1 MSEHTPNKLKSLK
14 TGGFERRWSLAKASL
29 VAGTRLATSSASTL
43 FSSSSEKQST
53 RKRVMGEQAEYLV
66 REMGKLKGSIVKIG
80 QMMALYGEHFL
91 PVEVTRALHQL
102 NDNTVA
108 LHWEVIEQLLK
119 AELGDKRFDE
129 LIIDPEPLGA
139 ASLAQVHR
147 AVRKSDG
154 TELVLKIQ
162 YPGVADAIDSD
173 LSLVAQMMRLAR
185 VVPQTRE
192 FEDWLE
198 EVRLMMHREV
208 NYPQEMETTRL
219 FREHLKN
226 DHRYIVP
233 RIYPDYSTE
242 KVIAMSYEHGVP
254 INSNAIMTL
263 SQARRNKL
271 AEASLE
277 ICCREVF
284 EWGEMQTD
292 PNFGNYLVRLGDGSE
307 QHPDQIVLLDF
318 GAVRDFPEDLL
329 ALARGLTRAAFNRNM
344 DAMLEVMQ
352 GHDFFQS
359 IPVEVRRGLAELFF
373 LAVEPFSDMSEAPLE
388 ALAED
393 GSYIWAKANLH
404 NRVMAKAAKS
414 AATRHFTV
422 PPKELMFISRKFVGA
437 YTFMTV
443 IDAQISARPMLEAF
457 LQEQPN

>member
-29 VAGTRLATSSASTL
+29 VAGTRLATASAASM
-43 FSSSSEKQST
+43 FSSEQEKDLK
-53 RKRVMGEQAEYLV
+53 RKRAMAEQAEYLV

-91 PVEVTRALHQL
+91 PPEVTRALHQL

-108 LHWEVIEQLLK
+108 LDWSIIEEALI
-119 AELGDKRFDE
+119 AELGRKRFDE

-147 AVRKSDG
+147 AIRKSDEA
-154 TELVLKIQ
+154 ELVLKVQ

-192 FEDWLE
+192 FEEWLE
-198 EVRLMMHREV
+198 EVRVMMHREV

-219 FREHLKN
+219 FREHLKG
-226 DHRYIVP
+226 DKRYIVP
-233 RIYPDYSTE
+233 KVFPDYSTE
-242 KVIAMSYEHGVP
+242 RVIAMSYEHGVP

-263 SQARRNKL
+263 SQDRRNLL
-271 AEASLE
+271 ARNSLE

-292 PNFGNYLVRLGDGSE
+292 PNFGNYLVRLGDGSPE
-307 QHPDQIVLLDF
+307 NPDQIVLLDF

-329 ALARGLTRAAFNRNM
+329 NLARGLTRAAFHRDM
-344 DAMLEVMQ
+344 EQMLRVMQ
-352 GHDFFQS
+352 GHDFFTG
-359 IPVEVRRGLAELFF
+359 IPVENRKGLAELFF
-373 LAVEPFSDMSEAPLE
+373 LAVEPFSDMTDVPSEAVT
-388 ALAED
+388 AD
-393 GSYIWAKANLH
+393 GAYIWAQANLH
-404 NRVMAKAAKS
+404 NRVMMKAAKS

-443 IDAQISARPMLEAF
+443 IDAQIESRSMLKHF
-457 LQEQPN
+457 LDNF

>member
-1 MSEHTPNKLKSLK
+1 MSEKKSQKLQHLK
-14 TGGFERRWSLAKASL
+14 TGGFERRWSLAKASI
-29 VAGTRLATSSASTL
+29 VAGTRFATSSASTM
-43 FSSSSEKQST
+43 FSNEATRELKRKQSL
-53 RKRVMGEQAEYLV
+53 GEQAEYLV
-66 REMGKLKGSIVKIG
+66 NEMGKLKGSIVKIG

-91 PVEVTRALHQL
+91 PDEVTRAFHQL
-102 NDNTVA
+102 NDNTIA
-108 LHWEVIEQLLK
+108 LEWSTIEEHLKSQLG
-119 AELGDKRFDE
+119 EKRFND
-129 LIIDPEPLGA
+129 LIIDHEPLGA

-147 AVRKSDG
+147 ARRKSDG

-173 LSLVAQMMRLAR
+173 LSLVTQMMRFAR

-192 FEDWLE
+192 FDEWLD

-219 FREHLKN
+219 FKEHLKH
-226 DHRYIVP
+226 DERYIVP
-233 RIYPDYSTE
+233 KVYPDYSTPHI
-242 KVIAMSYEHGVP
+242 IAMSYEHGVP

-263 SQARRNKL
+263 SQERRNKL

-292 PNFGNYLVRLGDGSE
+292 PNFGNYLVRLGDGDTV
-307 QHPDQIVLLDF
+307 PDKIILLDF

-329 ALARGLTRAAFNRNM
+329 ELARNFTKASVTRNKEMMLAAMHGFSFL
-344 DAMLEVMQ
+344 DAM
-352 GHDFFQS
+352 
-359 IPVEVRRGLAELFF
+359 PVEVKNGISELFF
-373 LAVEPFSDMSEAPLE
+373 LAVEPFTDLKDAPPEAVT
-388 ALAED
+388 AD
-393 GSYIWAKANLH
+393 GRYIWAKSNLH
-404 NRVMAKAAKS
+404 NRVMIKAAKS
-414 AATRHFTV
+414 ASNRHFSV

-443 IDAQISARPMLEAF
+443 IDAQVDGQKLLAPF
-457 LQEQPN
+457 LAKF

>member
-29 VAGTRLATSSASTL
+29 VAGTRLATASAASM
-43 FSSSSEKQST
+43 FSSEEEKGLR
-53 RKRVMGEQAEYLV
+53 RKRAMAEQAEYLV

-91 PVEVTRALHQL
+91 PPEVTRALHQL

-108 LHWEVIEQLLK
+108 LHWDVIEQYLMT
-119 AELGDKRFDE
+119 ELGEKRYGE

-192 FEDWLE
+192 FEEWLE

-219 FREHLKN
+219 FHEHLKG
-226 DHRYIVP
+226 DKRYIVP
-233 RIYPDYSTE
+233 HIYPDYSTE

-263 SQARRNKL
+263 SQERRNRL

-292 PNFGNYLVRLGDGSE
+292 PNFGNYLVRLGDGTDTN
-307 QHPDQIVLLDF
+307 PDQIVLLDF
-318 GAVRDFPEDLL
+318 GAVRDFPDDLL
-329 ALARGLTRAAFNRNM
+329 NLARGLTRAAFFRNM
-344 DAMLEVMQ
+344 DGMLDVMQ
-352 GHDFFQS
+352 SHPFFLS
-359 IPVEVRRGLAELFF
+359 IPVDVRRGLAELFF
-373 LAVEPFSDMSEAPLE
+373 LAVEPFSDMTDVPAE
-388 ALAED
+388 ALTAD
-393 GSYIWAKANLH
+393 GRYIWAKANLH
-404 NRVMAKAAKS
+404 NRVMAKAARS

-443 IDAQISARPMLEAF
+443 IDAQIHSRPMLEHY
-457 LQEQPN
+457 LQTA

>member
-29 VAGTRLATSSASTL
+29 VAGTRLATASAASM
-43 FSSSSEKQST
+43 FSSDVEKGLK
-53 RKRVMGEQAEYLV
+53 RKRAMAEQAEYLV

-91 PVEVTRALHQL
+91 PPEVTRALHQL

-108 LHWEVIEQLLK
+108 LHWSVIEATLRD
-119 AELGDKRFDE
+119 ELGAKRFDE
-129 LIIDPEPLGA
+129 LIVDTEPLGA

-154 TELVLKIQ
+154 AELVLKVQ
-162 YPGVADAIDSD
+162 YPGVAGAIDSD

-192 FEDWLE
+192 FEEWLE
-198 EVRLMMHREV
+198 EVRQMMHREV

-219 FREHLKN
+219 FREHLKGDN
-226 DHRYIVP
+226 RFIVP
-233 RIYPDYSTE
+233 KIHPDYSTE

-263 SQARRNKL
+263 SQERRNRL
-271 AEASLE
+271 ALNSLE

-292 PNFGNYLVRLGDGSE
+292 PNFGNYLVRLGDGSDAN
-307 QHPDQIVLLDF
+307 PDRIVLLDF

-329 ALARGLTRAAFNRNM
+329 QLARGLTRAAFYRDM
-344 DAMLEVMQ
+344 DRMLGVMQ
-352 GHDFFQS
+352 LHPFFES
-359 IPVEVRRGLAELFF
+359 IPVDIRRGLAELFF
-373 LAVEPFSDMSEAPLE
+373 LAVEPFSDMAEAPAD
-388 ALAED
+388 ALTAD
-393 GSYIWAKANLH
+393 GAYIWAKANLH
-404 NRVMAKAAKS
+404 NRVMAKAARS

-443 IDAQISARPMLEAF
+443 IDAQITSRGMLEHY
-457 LQEQPN
+457 LMQSGD